1 MNRLSGEFRRTVYQK
16 YDRQAMSEK
25 YLDKEQIPSIYAAIL
40 HQVIQDLGGS
50 SDIASQVGVSKEKLH
65 TCEGRLSRRQFGR
78 MIDLG
83 YRLTDCPSLG
93 LEFGRQITVH
103 ADGLMSQVVV
113 TASTLGEAV
122 DRMMNYYPIC
132 GFSMQQSVTVQDEL
146 TTIRV
151 TYPYHNR
158 IKPQHKIFTAE
169 AVFAS
174 YWMKLKSM
182 LGDRMTLTALK
193 LGYSRR
199 KYAKDYERLFGCPV
213 EFDQQFNE
221 MIFPTRLLQEP
232 LNTANPFLAQLAKDL
247 CDQRIQ
253 EISEQDTLPNQVRTI
268 LQNHAGE
275 VPSLNELADIF
286 ELSPK
291 ALRQRL
297 ARHDTSYQ
305 TIVNTVLKEKACH
318 FLGDHRL
325 SVDDVASRLG
335 YSDSANF
342 RRAFKRWTGKAPSEY
357 RRC

>member
-1 MNRLSGEFRRTVYQK
+1 MNDKV
-16 YDRQAMSEK
+16 
-25 YLDKEQIPSIYAAIL
+25 LDKEQIPSIYAAVL
-40 HQVIQDLGGS
+40 SQVVDKLGGGHFNL
-50 SDIASQVGVSKEKLH
+50 AEQVGMSSEKLFSN
-65 TCEGRLSRRQFGR
+65 EGRISRRQFGR

-83 YRLTDCPSLG
+83 YKLTECPSLG

-103 ADGLMSQVVV
+103 TDGLMSQVVV
-113 TASTLGEAV
+113 TANTLGEAV
-122 DRMMNYYPIC
+122 DRMMKYYPVC
-132 GFSMQQSVTVQDEL
+132 GFSMQQSVTVMDDL

-151 TYPYHNR
+151 TYPYYNR

-174 YWMKLKSM
+174 HWVKLQSM
-182 LGDRMTLTALK
+182 LGDHMMLNQLNLAY
-193 LGYSRR
+193 GRR
-199 KYAKDYERLFGCPV
+199 KYAKAYEELFGCEV
-213 EFDQQFNE
+213 SFDQQFNE
-221 MIFPTRLLQEP
+221 MIFPTPLLNQP
-232 LNTANPFLAQLAKDL
+232 LRTANPFLSELAKKL
-247 CDQRIQ
+247 CDQRIR
-253 EISEQDTLPNQVRTI
+253 ELSEQDTLPNQVRLI
-268 LQNHAGE
+268 LQRNTGE
-275 VPSLNELADIF
+275 IPSLNDLANAF

-305 TIVNTVLKEKACH
+305 TIVNSVLKEKACH